1 MKYWRFF
8 SSIRRLLS
16 IKVETFGLLFLGCY
30 SVIAY
35 ITYIHMFH
43 FVSCEYAL
51 VFHYLLIWSHSG
63 CLSSWTHALTP
74 DWTPLHLFAILEHF
88 QNLFLPSSFLSLCP
102 QSLSLWQRG
111 ETWSRISVN
120 TSEVV
125 PEFKSFTERRQTQLG
140 GVCVMKRKIYLE
152 TDGAASVLVRGRKT
166 ESGRER
172 EDVRLRVYI
181 ADGNFWC
188 FSFFFSFF
196 YTLCYLLRRA
206 DVHLRGGA

>member
-1 MKYWRFF
+1 MQICICFF
-8 SSIRRLLS
+8 
-16 IKVETFGLLFLGCY
+16 LLFCY
-30 SVIAY
+30 L
-35 ITYIHMFH
+35 
-43 FVSCEYAL
+43 EPL
-51 VFHYLLIWSHSG
+51 WL
-63 CLSSWTHALTP
+63 LSSWTHALTP

-88 QNLFLPSSFLSLCP
+88 QNLFLPSAFLSLCP

-152 TDGAASVLVRGRKT
+152 TDGAASVLVRGKKT
-166 ESGRER
+166 ESERER

-188 FSFFFSFF
+188 FSFSFF
-196 YTLCYLLRRA
+196 FIPCVISSDELMSTFGEA
-206 DVHLRGGA
+206 HSVHFWVSSPEAALVNVCG